1 MTFVPSQA
9 WLSDAPAAAPRVRR
23 MLAWM
28 LLRASAVLSGWAR
41 RVHAPTRSA
50 RLPVASAAP
59 YLEFHAEAGAPEGA
73 LYVDGVL
80 FGRLD
85 GVSRL

>member
-1 MTFVPSQA
+1 MNYVPSQA
-9 WLSDAPAAAPRVRR
+9 WLSDAPRAAPRLRR
-23 MLAWM
+23 LLARA
-28 LLRASAVLSGWAR
+28 LLRASAALSGLAR
-41 RVHAPTRSA
+41 RMHAPARSA

-73 LYVDGVL
+73 L
-80 FGRLD
+80 D